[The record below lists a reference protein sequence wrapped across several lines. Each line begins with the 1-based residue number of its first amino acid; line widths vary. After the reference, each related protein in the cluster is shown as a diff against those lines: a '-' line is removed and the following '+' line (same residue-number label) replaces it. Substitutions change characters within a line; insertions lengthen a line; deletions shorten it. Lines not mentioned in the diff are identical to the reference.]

1 MSKFTDDVKL
11 LADLQTIITEEEK
24 TANPPAY
31 AGDLFGAI
39 SPVLKKAMPAT
50 IAKAKKHIAVPP
62 PAGGKGGSPGEDRG
76 HARPHHQHR
85 QRPGD
90 HHGRHKT
97 AQEPV
102 QKAFGI
108 FEEGVT
114 A

>member
-50 IAKAKKHIAVPP
+50 IAKAKKHIAVL
-62 PAGGKGGSPGEDRG
+62 
-76 HARPHHQHR
+76 
-85 QRPGD
+85 
-90 HHGRHKT
+90 T
-97 AQEPV
+97 
-102 QKAFGI
+102 KAKKRL
-108 FEEGVT
+108 EELLEEVNQ
-114 A
+114 